1 MNPNNVGDI
10 STLSDNDNP
19 NAGHLDSLVIIGG
32 GTMGQ
37 GIAISAARRGIEV
50 LLIEKD
56 DESSKKSVQEIE
68 ENLNREISR
77 WAMTESEKKAILSR
91 IVGSVEFIGTFG
103 NALFQDVAMFGLLGR
118 QAF

>member
-1 MNPNNVGDI
+1 MSTSNIGDI
-10 STLSDNDNP
+10 STLNSNENP
-19 NAGHLDSLVIIGG
+19 NLTRLDNLVIVGG

-56 DESSKKSVQEIE
+56 DESVKRSIQEIADS
-68 ENLNREISR
+68 LSREISR

-91 IVGSVEFIGTFG
+91 IIGSTNYGDIGDRQFIIEV
-103 NALFQDVAMFGLLGR
+103 VAENL
-118 QAF
+118 